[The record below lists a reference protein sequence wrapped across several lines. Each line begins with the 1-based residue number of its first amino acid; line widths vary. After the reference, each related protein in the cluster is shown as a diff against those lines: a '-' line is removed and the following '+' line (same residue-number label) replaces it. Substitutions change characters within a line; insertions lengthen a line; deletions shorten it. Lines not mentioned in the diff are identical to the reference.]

1 MSHKLFIIC
10 GEPSGD
16 LHGANLIEE
25 LKKSDPKIEIQCWG
39 GDKMAAAGGRVMK
52 HIDELAFMGFVEVLL
67 NIRAILQNF
76 KLCKGHISTFNPDA
90 VLLIDYPGFN
100 LRMAKHIYEMGI
112 PVHYYISP
120 QIWAWKE
127 SRVKK
132 IKAYI
137 QRVFVIL
144 PFESDFYK
152 KHGVEAEFVGHPL
165 LDELNKHHYDT
176 DLFKANHELNPDM
189 KVVAFLPGSR
199 SQEIK
204 RMLPLANELATK
216 LSGHQFVVSK
226 VHWHPESLYRLML
239 KDNIKL
245 VEGDTYDLI
254 RSSEVCVV
262 TSGTATLETALI
274 GTPQVV
280 VYKSDPISVRI
291 ARWLIK
297 IKYISL
303 VNLIMDEMVVRELIQ
318 EEASVANLEK
328 ELLSIMTGGD
338 KRQQVLDKYQQLQ
351 QILGSGGASKIVAT
365 RLLKSMEAT

>member
-16 LHGANLIEE
+16 LHGANLIKE
-25 LKKSDPKIEIQCWG
+25 LRKSDPEIEIECWG
-39 GDKMAAAGGRVMK
+39 GDKMASAGATVVK
-52 HIDELAFMGFVEVLL
+52 HIDELAFMGFVEVLI
-67 NIRAILQNF
+67 NIRVILQNF
-76 KLCKGHISTFNPDA
+76 KICKAQISKFNPDA

-100 LRMAKHIYEMGI
+100 LRMAKHVFKMGI

-132 IKAYI
+132 IKAYVE
-137 QRVFVIL
+137 RVFVIL

-152 KHGVEAEFVGHPL
+152 KHNVEAEFVGHPL
-165 LDELNKHHYDT
+165 LDELQNHTFNTDQFKTKHKLDPE
-176 DLFKANHELNPDM
+176 KEI
-189 KVVAFLPGSR
+189 VAFLPGSR

-204 RMLPLANELATK
+204 RMLPLAND
-216 LSGHQFVVSK
+216 LSTRLPKRQFVVSK
-226 VHWHPESLYRLML
+226 VKWHPESLYRSML

-254 RSSEVCVV
+254 KSSEACVV

-297 IKYISL
+297 IKFISL

-318 EEASVANLEK
+318 KDASVKNLEE
-328 ELLSIMTGGD
+328 ELVSILTGGE
-338 KRQQVLDKYQQLQ
+338 KRQAILDKYAHLQQL
-351 QILGSGGASKIVAT
+351 LGSGGASKIVAT
-365 RLLKSMEAT
+365 RLLKSMKPT